1 MTKDEERLR
10 RLKVIVSSLKEE
22 PGCYQYLDATGK
34 VIYVGKAKNLKR
46 RVSSYFNNSPKNRKT
61 QILVSKIQ
69 DIRYI
74 LVTSD
79 EDALLLENN
88 LIKEHQPFY
97 NILLK
102 DGKTYPSV
110 CVTNEPFPR
119 VFKTRKII
127 KGEGTYYGP
136 FSNQGNLN
144 AMLDLIDKLY
154 KVRLCNGKLLPEKI
168 ELKRYKDCMYHH
180 VKRCEAPC
188 IGLQSHEKYMQQ
200 IEEIKQILSGNTRN
214 LCKKLWDDMQLLA
227 ENEQYLEAEAVKNKY
242 LLAKDFDDKS
252 RVITSTNQNIDVFS
266 IEDDETNAFVN
277 YMHVVN
283 GCINQAFT
291 FEYKKQ
297 LEESREDIL
306 ALAIVEMRDRY
317 KSTSKEIVVPF
328 ELDIKLSNA
337 EFVIPKAGDKKK
349 LLFLSES
356 NVRQY
361 RIDALKQADKLN
373 PDQRNINILKELQ
386 RKLKLEKLP
395 MRIECFDNSNIMGQD
410 AVAGCVVFI
419 GGKKSKSDYRKY
431 NIKTVIGPDDY
442 ASMSEVVYRKYSRA
456 IIEETPLPDL
466 IITDGGKGQMEVV
479 RKVIEDQLHLNIPIA
494 GLAKDDHHR
503 TNELLFGFPQKV
515 VGVEMDSP
523 LFKMLTNIQDEV
535 HRFAI
540 TFHRDKRAKHN
551 KESELDSIKGIGEAT
566 KTLLLKRLKS
576 VKRIKETDYETLAS
590 IIGPSKAK
598 LIIDNFNTSNNTQD

>member
-1 MTKDEERLR
+1 MTRDEERLQ
-10 RLKVIVSSLKEE
+10 RLKVIVNSLTEE
-22 PGCYQYLDATGK
+22 PGCYQYLDGTGK
-34 VIYVGKAKNLKR
+34 IIYVGKAKNLKR

-61 QILVSKIQ
+61 HILVSKIE
-69 DIRYI
+69 DIKYI
-74 LVTSD
+74 VVPTD

-88 LIKEHQPFY
+88 LIKRYQPFY

-110 CVTNEPFPR
+110 CVSNEYFPR

-127 KGEGTYYGP
+127 KNAGTYFGP
-136 FSNQGNLN
+136 FSHTGTLN
-144 AMLDLIDKLY
+144 AMLELIDKLY
-154 KVRLCNGKLLPEKI
+154 TVRLCNTVLTPEKI
-168 ELKRYKDCMYHH
+168 AEGKYKDCMYHH
-180 VKRCEAPC
+180 VKKCKAPC
-188 IGLQSHEKYMQQ
+188 IGLQTRGQYLEQ
-200 IEEIKQILSGNTRN
+200 IEEIKSILSGNTRS
-214 LCKKLWDDMQLLA
+214 LCKKLWEEMQTLA
-227 ENEQYLEAEAVKNKY
+227 AEERYIEAEERKNKY

-266 IEDDETNAFVN
+266 IEDDDKKAFVN

-297 LEESREDIL
+297 LDESKEEIL
-306 ALAIVEMRDRY
+306 SLAIVEMRDRY

-328 ELDIKLSNA
+328 ELDINLKNT
-337 EFVIPKAGDKKK
+337 EFIVPKAGDKKK
-349 LLFLSES
+349 LLFLSEA

-361 RIDALKQADKLN
+361 RIDALKQEEKLN
-373 PDQRNINILKELQ
+373 PDQRNINLLKELQ
-386 RKLKLEKLP
+386 RKLKLEKIP

-419 GGKKSKSDYRKY
+419 GAKKSKNDYRKY

-456 IIEETPLPDL
+456 ISEGTPLPDL

-479 RKVIEDQLHLNIPIA
+479 RKVIEDELKLNIPIA
-494 GLAKDDHHR
+494 GLAKDDRHR

-515 VGVEMDSP
+515 VGIEMDSP
-523 LFKMLTNIQDEV
+523 LFKFLTCIQDEV
-535 HRFAI
+535 HRYAI
-540 TFHRDKRAKHN
+540 TFHRNKRAKHTR
-551 KESELDSIKGIGEAT
+551 ESELDMIKGIGEAT
-566 KTLLLKRLKS
+566 KTLLLKQFKS
-576 VKRIKETDYETLAS
+576 VKRIKEADYESIAS

-598 LIIDNFNTSNNTQD
+598 LIVESLH

>member
-1 MTKDEERLR
+1 MTKDEERLQ
-10 RLKVIVSSLKEE
+10 RLKVIVNSLTEE
-22 PGCYQYLDATGK
+22 PGCYQYLDKDGRI
-34 VIYVGKAKNLKR
+34 IYVGKAKNLKR

-69 DIRYI
+69 DIKYI
-74 LVTSD
+74 VVPTD
-79 EDALLLENN
+79 EDALIQENN

-110 CVTNEPFPR
+110 CITNEYLPR
-119 VFKTRKII
+119 VIKTRNIDK
-127 KGEGTYYGP
+127 KLGTYYGP
-136 FSNQGNLN
+136 FSHQGTLN
-144 AMLDLIDKLY
+144 AMLELIDKLY
-154 KVRLCNGKLLPEKI
+154 QVRLCHTPISEEKI
-168 ELKRYKDCMYHH
+168 EQKKLKSCLYYEIGKC
-180 VKRCEAPC
+180 KAPC
-188 IGLQSHEKYMQQ
+188 IGLQSREDYMKQ
-200 IEEIKQILSGNTRN
+200 IEEVKEILSGNTRN
-214 LCKKLWDDMQLLA
+214 LCNRLQTEMQELA
-227 ENEQYLEAEAVKNKY
+227 EQERFLEAEAVKKRY
-242 LLAKDFDDKS
+242 LLAKDFDSRS

-266 IEDDETNAFVN
+266 IEDDENKAYVN

-283 GCINQAFT
+283 GCITQVFT
-291 FEYKKQ
+291 NEYKKK
-297 LEESREDIL
+297 LDETKEEIL
-306 ALAIVEMRDRY
+306 SLAIVGMREQY
-317 KSTSKEIVVPF
+317 GSKSKEIVIPF
-328 ELDIKLSNA
+328 DLDFTMKDAQFI
-337 EFVIPKAGDKKK
+337 VPKAGDKKK
-349 LLFLSES
+349 LLFLSEA

-361 RIDALKQADKLN
+361 RIDALKRAERLN

-386 RKLKLEKLP
+386 RKLKLDKLP

-456 IIEETPLPDL
+456 IAEDTPLPDL

-479 RKVIEDQLHLNIPIA
+479 RKVIEDQLNLNIPIA
-494 GLAKDDHHR
+494 GLAKDRHHR

-523 LFKMLTNIQDEV
+523 LFKLLTQIQDEV

-540 TFHRDKRAKHN
+540 TFHKNKRAKHTT
-551 KESELDSIKGIGEAT
+551 ESELDHIKGVGKAT
-566 KTLLLKRLKS
+566 KTLLLKKFKS
-576 VKRIKETDYETLAS
+576 LKRIKEADLEELTSVVGA
-590 IIGPSKAK
+590 SKAK
-598 LIIDNFNTSNNTQD
+598 MIVDAFSES